1 MYDPAAEARYGV
13 ILSQGVSMKDIL
25 KQQPSEY
32 QKRQEGE
39 TTVFTVTP
47 ASAPKFWYLI
57 VIGGLVFLGGFLGL
71 GIFGWLMGGGAIAY
85 GLLRD
90 QRPKDHR
97 AASTFSVTP
106 TAIIAGGRTFGKD
119 EFHRLLIANPWF
131 DKAGLDV
138 YTANANVAAGMAHGM
153 KLGELCYGLTVEAGG
168 KSTLLA
174 GGMDRTTAFGLLT
187 DVSKVIGLKVS

>member
-1 MYDPAAEARYGV
+1 
-13 ILSQGVSMKDIL
+13 MKDIL
-25 KQQPSEY
+25 KSRASEY
-32 QKRQEGE
+32 SKRQEGDK
-39 TTVFTVTP
+39 TVFTVTP

-57 VIGGLVFLGGFLGL
+57 IVGVVVLLLGLGGL
-71 GIFGWLMGGGAIAY
+71 GIFGFLMGGGAIAY

-97 AASTFSVTP
+97 AGSTITVTP
-106 TAIIAGGRTFGKD
+106 QAIIAVGRTFDKG

-138 YTANANVAAGMAHGM
+138 YTSNSNVAAGMAHGM
-153 KLGELCYGLTVEAGG
+153 KIGEVTYGLTVESGG

-174 GGMDRTTAFGLLT
+174 GGMDRTTAFGLLS
-187 DVSKVIGLKVS
+187 DVSRVLGLSVS